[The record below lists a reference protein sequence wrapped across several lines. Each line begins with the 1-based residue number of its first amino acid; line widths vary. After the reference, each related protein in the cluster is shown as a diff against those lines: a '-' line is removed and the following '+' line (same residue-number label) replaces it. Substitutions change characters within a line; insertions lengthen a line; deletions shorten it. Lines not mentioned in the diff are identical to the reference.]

1 MSSGDNC
8 EILERKALSFS
19 CVSALKKQSRFA
31 RNSNRTKRNSAVLLC
46 ILLVGFL
53 SGCRSDAS
61 RQPDPATLKIGAAEV
76 DITPPVGFRMAGYFD
91 ERISTGIH
99 DPLHAKALVFRQG
112 NTQVALVCC
121 ELIGLSLNVSTNA
134 RALASRQTGI
144 PVSHIIICANHTH
157 TGPLFDD
164 ARRFYFHKA
173 AVTEHGTDAHEA
185 IDYPQFLIKQLAK
198 SIAEAQASLLPTQ
211 LEIDIT
217 RQEGLTFNRRY
228 WMKNGKVAFNPG
240 QLNPNIVQPAGP
252 TDPEVG
258 ILLARCPG
266 APEPFAGLT
275 VFAMHSDTV
284 GGTLY
289 SADYAYFL
297 QQTLRQAF
305 GPNFVSA
312 FGLGTC
318 GDLNHIN
325 VQKKEPVTGFPIT
338 EHIGRTL
345 GQAVLSAT
353 NALKTVSHPS
363 LAVKSRAITT
373 RLQAVTPEQ
382 LKDAHSMLDRLG
394 DPNTDFYRK
403 VAAVKILDLE
413 QHGRTWPMEVQV
425 IRLDANSAIVCLPG
439 EIFVEL
445 GLAIKRQSPFK
456 NTFVLSICNDRPSY
470 VPTQK
475 AFSEGSYE
483 VSNSRVE
490 PGTGEQLVGVAL
502 DLLRNLKHEQ
512 APIP

>member
-1 MSSGDNC
+1 
-8 EILERKALSFS
+8 
-19 CVSALKKQSRFA
+19 
-31 RNSNRTKRNSAVLLC
+31 
-46 ILLVGFL
+46 
-53 SGCRSDAS
+53 
-61 RQPDPATLKIGAAEV
+61 
-76 DITPPVGFRMAGYFD
+76 
-91 ERISTGIH
+91 
-99 DPLHAKALVFRQG
+99 
-112 NTQVALVCC
+112 VALVCC

-134 RALASRQTGI
+134 RALASGQTRI
-144 PVSHIIICANHTH
+144 PFSHIVICANHTH

-173 AVTEHGTDAHEA
+173 AVAEHGADPHET
-185 IDYPQFLIKQLAK
+185 IDYPQFLIQHLAK
-198 SIAEAQASLLPTQ
+198 VIADAQANLKPTQ
-211 LEIDIT
+211 LEIGST

-228 WMKNGKVAFNPG
+228 WMKNGKVVFNPG
-240 QLNPNIVQPAGP
+240 QLNPNIVRPAGP
-252 TDPEVG
+252 ADPEVG
-258 ILLARCPG
+258 ILLARLTG
-266 APEPFAGLT
+266 SAGPFAGLT

-305 GPNFVSA
+305 GPKFISA

-325 VQKKEPVTGFPIT
+325 VQKKEPVSGFPIT
-338 EHIGRTL
+338 ERIGRTL

-353 NALKTVSHPS
+353 NALKDINHPS
-363 LAVKSRAITT
+363 LAVSSRTITAH
-373 RLQAVTPEQ
+373 LQSVTPDQ
-382 LKDAHSMLDRLG
+382 LSDAHTMLDKLG

-403 VAAVKILDLE
+403 VAVVKVLDLE
-413 QHGRTWPMEVQV
+413 QRGPSWPMEVHV
-425 IRLDANSAIVCLPG
+425 IRVDADSAIVCLPC

-445 GLAIKRQSPFK
+445 GLGIKRQSPFK

-475 AFSEGSYE
+475 AFGEGSYE

-502 DLLRNLKHEQ
+502 DLLRELKRE
-512 APIP
+512 